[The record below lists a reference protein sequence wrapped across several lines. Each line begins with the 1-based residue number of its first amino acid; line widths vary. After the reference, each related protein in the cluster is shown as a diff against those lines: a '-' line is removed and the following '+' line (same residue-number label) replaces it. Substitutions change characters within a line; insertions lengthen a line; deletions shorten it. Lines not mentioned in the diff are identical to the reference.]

1 MYLISHVAGQSN
13 DAIAHLDLNETDRRV
28 AERRDSQQGFIS
40 SESEILVRNIRRL
53 LQEVLVVEP
62 EQDSSRF
69 HRANVGE
76 GYSPNGRSQPALD
89 TPDRT
94 RVISAEHWQTA
105 APDTGQR
112 PPRVLR

>member
-76 GYSPNGRSQPALD
+76 GYSPNGR
-89 TPDRT
+89 
-94 RVISAEHWQTA
+94 
-105 APDTGQR
+105 R
-112 PPRVLR
+112 PPA